1 MKAIIREC
9 IPMKTGRMGLGRFAF
24 FLLLFVLCFSCAL
37 AAAEEYAVVYG
48 TDQLNLRAQASSSSG
63 WLGSYQRG
71 TWVAVTGESGNW
83 YLVRAMD
90 GKTGYMSKNYLTK
103 GPTQAVQ
110 IGVVDNT
117 SGGRFLNFRQQPSYN
132 AAVLGILYDGVPMTL
147 TSRDNGWLQVNV
159 NGTSGYVRA
168 EYVTYWYGPANPL
181 VATIKTPNNSV
192 LNLRAAPN
200 SDAQVLA
207 QVKGDRYVMVLAKG
221 SGWWRVVVDNLVGFM
236 SSDFLQDGLKSAK
249 DMGGNLGGNVAAK
262 YALVSNPKNTQYL
275 NLREYPNASSRVLA
289 HFTNGTRLTVNAQG
303 TQWCH
308 VTVNTTGESGYMMT
322 RYLELHNLPGV
333 PTLTIVHPKKT
344 YVNLRQS
351 QSLTA
356 PVLTRIPHG
365 ATVTVV
371 SPETSWYQVQYGNQ
385 TGYVA
390 AYFLQ

>member
-1 MKAIIREC
+1 
-9 IPMKTGRMGLGRFAF
+9 MKTVRNGLGRFVF
-24 FLLLFVLCFSCAL
+24 FLLLFALCFSCAL

-48 TDQLNLRAQASSSSG
+48 TDQLNLRAQPSSSSG

-71 TWVAVTGESGNW
+71 AWVAVTGESGNW
-83 YLVRAMD
+83 YLVRGMD

-103 GPTQAVQ
+103 GPIQAVQ

-117 SGGRFLNFRQQPSYN
+117 SGGRFLNFREQPSYN

-159 NGTSGYVRA
+159 NGTSGYVRS

-192 LNLRAAPN
+192 LNLRAAPT

-221 SGWWRVVVDNLVGFM
+221 SAWWRVMVDNLVGFM
-236 SSDFLQDGLKSAK
+236 SSDFLQEGLKSAK
-249 DMGGNLGGNVAAK
+249 DMGGNVAAK

-275 NLREYPNASSRVLA
+275 NLREYPNSSSRVLA

-308 VTVNTTGESGYMMT
+308 VTVNATGESGYMMT
-322 RYLELHNLPGV
+322 RYLELHNLPAV
-333 PTLTIVHPKKT
+333 PTLTIVHPKGT
-344 YVNLRQS
+344 YVNLRQT

-371 SPETSWYQVQYGNQ
+371 APEASWYQVQYGNQ